1 MTSRATTHSLRNL
14 VFEFG
19 GYSVDSG
26 RATDGDVLVIEQEGD
41 DYGYQQGPDGEGIFY
56 ELPSGPTN
64 VTLRLMHSALA
75 NSVFSAMQAVAKAL
89 HGSPAPL
96 KISNAR
102 GTGRL
107 ISIAA
112 VIAKLPN
119 ETWAQEPGAVE
130 WRFIV
135 HDPDRIVNSN

>member
-1 MTSRATTHSLRNL
+1 MAGRATTHSLRSV
-14 VFEFG
+14 VFEYG

-41 DYGYQQGPDGEGIFY
+41 DYGYQQGPDGEGVFY
-56 ELPSGPTN
+56 ELAPGATF
-64 VTLRLMHSALA
+64 VTLRLMQSALA

-89 HGSPAPL
+89 HGAPAPL
-96 KISNAR
+96 KISYAK
-102 GTGRL
+102 GTGRF

-112 VIAKLPN
+112 VIAKLPDEN
-119 ETWAQEPGAVE
+119 WAQEPGPVE
-130 WRFIV
+130 WRFIA